1 MREFLLET
9 AKALGVMGFFAAM
22 AWGLRL
28 LGI

>member
-1 MREFLLET
+1 MREFLFET
-9 AKALGVMGFFAAM
+9 VKALGAMGLFAAM